1 MKDAMQSTN
10 EDISVDAP
18 VPGNLLAGQRT
29 VVQKVR
35 ERLGDFVAQA
45 TAAFALVLVF
55 IFLSF
60 ASPVF
65 LTENNLVNVVQQ
77 NAVTL
82 TIALGMTFV
91 IITAGIDLSVGSTA
105 AMTGVL
111 GVELVARGWHWPPAM
126 LIAILA
132 GGAIGLGNGLL
143 ISFAKLPPFIATLGM
158 MTVVRGITD
167 ILTNAVVVF
176 GPPSEMGPNNFGVIG
191 LGSVAGIPVALVILV
206 MLSTLAYFVLSRTRL
221 GRYTY
226 AIGSN
231 QEARASLVFRS
242 SRYLL
247 AVYVILG
254 LLTGLA
260 GVIAV
265 SRLGIGQP
273 NFGIGLELDVI
284 AATVIGGASLFGGQG
299 TIVGTLIGVF
309 LIGVI
314 RDGSV
319 LLDINYFYQNVII
332 GVVIWVAVFW
342 DQFRRRFGVIGLG
355 SVAGIPVALILLG
368 ILSTLAYF
376 VLSRTRLGRY
386 TYAIG
391 SNQEAARLSGIP
403 VKRYLLAV
411 YVILGLLTG
420 VAGVIAVS
428 RLGIGQPNFGIG
440 LELDVIAATVI
451 GGASLFGGQ
460 GNIVGT
466 IIGVF
471 LIGLIRDGSVLLDI
485 NYFYQNVIIGIVIW
499 VAVYWDQFRR
509 QRITSLS
516 S

>member
-45 TAAFALVLVF
+45 TAALALILVF

-65 LTENNLVNVVQQ
+65 LTGNNLVNVVQQ

-158 MTVVRGITD
+158 MTAVRGITD

-191 LGSVAGIPVALVILV
+191 LGSVG
-206 MLSTLAYFVLSRTRL
+206 
-221 GRYTY
+221 
-226 AIGSN
+226 
-231 QEARASLVFRS
+231 
-242 SRYLL
+242 
-247 AVYVILG
+247 
-254 LLTGLA
+254 
-260 GVIAV
+260 
-265 SRLGIGQP
+265 
-273 NFGIGLELDVI
+273 
-284 AATVIGGASLFGGQG
+284 
-299 TIVGTLIGVF
+299 
-309 LIGVI
+309 
-314 RDGSV
+314 
-319 LLDINYFYQNVII
+319 
-332 GVVIWVAVFW
+332 
-342 DQFRRRFGVIGLG
+342 
-355 SVAGIPVALILLG
+355 GIPVALILLG